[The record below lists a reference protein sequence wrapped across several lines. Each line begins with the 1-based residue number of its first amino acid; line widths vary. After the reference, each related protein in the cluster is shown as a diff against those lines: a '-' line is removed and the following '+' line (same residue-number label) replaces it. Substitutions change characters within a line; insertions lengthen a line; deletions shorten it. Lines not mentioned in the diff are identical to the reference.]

1 MSYRNPKQVVDTQSG
16 QHIRNMMKTVT
27 ESAVNVI
34 KTRQAVLEKRQ
45 KENIEF
51 KTKTVQAQSRVAN
64 SANAANI
71 KNSGTDWASGIKE
84 AITRYGDLYLKSL
97 RDPTKFTTDE
107 QMEMSA
113 LANMGTQIKQQAI
126 EDQADFEELN
136 EAFKAGPG
144 QYGGFGLFTNTE
156 VLKRLAIQ
164 GKMGSVVG
172 SSKGEFVWDSKVGG
186 LITKVVSYDEGG
198 AVVGTNANG
207 GNMADY
213 VVPNPTKNM
222 MSIRK
227 AIELKNEDYFKDQEI
242 KSKYNADTKITTK
255 SQFENKEALLADIRS
270 KSDGYIEGLGANAAI
285 RLYNNKMRKYVK
297 EDFKKIIDPD
307 KSQWDIN
314 EQGDIIDPQ
323 LGKIK
328 ALYAEMLAD
337 EMGLGK
343 NEKIVSQVKDPKPS
357 DVIEKTSFQK
367 AITGLVSKI
376 KVSAKDTWVLKGEG
390 DERYYE
396 LPAPKDNL
404 GMLIPGGEAQEVKV
418 FLFDDDGKKI
428 GKNILEM
435 RSQMLP
441 VKDK

>member
-1 MSYRNPKQVVDTQSG
+1 
-16 QHIRNMMKTVT
+16 
-27 ESAVNVI
+27 
-34 KTRQAVLEKRQ
+34 
-45 KENIEF
+45 
-51 KTKTVQAQSRVAN
+51 
-64 SANAANI
+64 
-71 KNSGTDWASGIKE
+71 
-84 AITRYGDLYLKSL
+84 
-97 RDPTKFTTDE
+97 
-107 QMEMSA
+107 
-113 LANMGTQIKQQAI
+113 
-126 EDQADFEELN
+126 
-136 EAFKAGPG
+136 
-144 QYGGFGLFTNTE
+144 
-156 VLKRLAIQ
+156 
-164 GKMGSVVG
+164 
-172 SSKGEFVWDSKVGG
+172 
-186 LITKVVSYDEGG
+186 
-198 AVVGTNANG
+198 
-207 GNMADY
+207 
-213 VVPNPTKNM
+213 
-222 MSIRK
+222 MSIRE

-323 LGKIK
+323 LEKIK

-367 AITGLVSKI
+367 AIDGLAPKI

-396 LPAPKDNL
+396 LPAPTDSL
-404 GMLIPGGEAQEVKV
+404 GMRIPGGKAQEVKV

-435 RSQMLP
+435 RSQMVT

>member
-34 KTRQAVLEKRQ
+34 KTRQAALEKRQ

-64 SANAANI
+64 SANAANVA
-71 KNSGTDWASGIKE
+71 NSGTDWAGAIKE
-84 AITRYGDLYLKSL
+84 GITRYGDLYLKSL
-97 RDPTKFTTDE
+97 RDPTKFSTDE

-144 QYGGFGLFTNTE
+144 QYGGFGLFTNTK

-172 SSKGEFVWDSKVGG
+172 SSKGEFAWDPKVGG
-186 LITKVVSYDEGG
+186 LITKVVSYNEEGV
-198 AVVGTNANG
+198 AVGTNANG

-222 MSIRK
+222 MSIRE

-242 KSKYNADTKITTK
+242 KSKYNTDTKTTIK

-270 KSDGYIEGLGANAAI
+270 KSDGYIEGLGASAAI

-297 EDFKKIIDPD
+297 ADFKKIIDPD

-314 EQGDIIDPQ
+314 EQGNIIDPQ
-323 LGKIK
+323 LEEIK

-343 NEKIVSQVKDPKPS
+343 NEKIVSQVKDPSPS
-357 DVIEKTSFQK
+357 DVKEKTPFQK
-367 AITGLVSKI
+367 AIDKLAPKI

-390 DERYYE
+390 DNRYYE
-396 LPAPKDNL
+396 LPPPKDSKNMDI
-404 GMLIPGGEAQEVKV
+404 GKAQTVKV
-418 FLFDDDGKKI
+418 FLFDESGKKI
-428 GKNILEM
+428 GKNILGM
-435 RSQMLP
+435 RSQM
-441 VKDK
+441 VTVTD

>member
-34 KTRQAVLEKRQ
+34 KTRQAALEKRQ

-64 SANAANI
+64 SANAANVS
-71 KNSGTDWASGIKE
+71 NSGTDWASSIKKG
-84 AITRYGDLYLKSL
+84 ITRYGDLYLKSL
-97 RDPTKFTTDE
+97 RNPTEFTTDE

-113 LANMGTQIKQQAI
+113 LANMGTQIKQQAV

-144 QYGGFGLFTNTE
+144 QYGGFGLFTNTK

-172 SSKGEFVWDSKVGG
+172 SSKGEFAWDPKVGG

-222 MSIRK
+222 MSIRE

-242 KSKYNADTKITTK
+242 KSKYNADTKITIK

-323 LGKIK
+323 LEKIK

-367 AITGLVSKI
+367 AIDGLASKI

-390 DERYYE
+390 DDRYYE
-396 LPAPKDNL
+396 LPPPRDSKNMDI
-404 GMLIPGGEAQEVKV
+404 GKAQTVNV
-418 FLFDDDGKKI
+418 FLFDEGGKKI
-428 GKNILEM
+428 GKNWLGM
-435 RSQMLP
+435 RSQMVS
-441 VKDK
+441 VKDN